1 MRKQVLGLIVP
12 LLALALVA
20 TAADVTVPGSTASLQ
35 RLEVSRDRDG
45 LRVEFKAN
53 GPLAPKVTTLESP
66 ARIVVDLPNTV
77 MATAQSSLA
86 VGQDGVKDI
95 RIGMDARHNT
105 RVVLD
110 VAGNCRHE
118 LVAGADGAFTLK
130 VSAPSKSKTTGK
142 AIDATAVAPKK
153 DMPTKA
159 AATR

>member
-95 RIGMDARHNT
+95 R
-105 RVVLD
+105 
-110 VAGNCRHE
+110 
-118 LVAGADGAFTLK
+118 
-130 VSAPSKSKTTGK
+130 
-142 AIDATAVAPKK
+142 
-153 DMPTKA
+153 
-159 AATR
+159 